1 MGGEDS
7 SVVEKL
13 KAQRDRFIAFAFAG
27 ADLLLEVGEDDVIAY
42 SAGAGEALHGLS
54 DSDLT
59 SKRLTEFIHAKDKKR
74 FEDALL
80 KLKNTGRLD
89 HTVIT
94 MAGASGAV
102 SKLRM
107 AGIRLPQFPKSYH
120 LVLSHIPQVVAS
132 EPDRMLGEVDH
143 KARFIEMVQQRLNE
157 GNRLGKDYTLTL
169 VDFSGNDFS
178 RLEQSTTQSFMATV
192 MDTLE
197 EYSVRGASA
206 GPLAPHSFGLVHD
219 DKVPA
224 SMVQQRLNA
233 LAERFTGKSGGGSA
247 MKLHSATLDMDDSA
261 LSDDDITKA
270 MTYIVNNFVRD
281 STRFA
286 LKSLAEGAKVAVQD
300 TLVRVR
306 NFRSM
311 VRGGEKLAFLYQP
324 VVNLRTGAVLKYE
337 AFSRIT
343 HNGSFFVP
351 SQIIPFATEVGLIG
365 EFDVITVTK
374 ALGLLRNPGE
384 VSPLASIAVN
394 VSGHS
399 LGNPAFYQSLFK
411 VLEQNRQVLGRL
423 VIEVTDAA
431 EIYNLDEAKRL
442 LARMRRLGAR
452 ISLDDFGSGGAAFDL
467 LRFLPVD
474 FVKIDPALVQEARD
488 PRGRSVLKALTSLC
502 HDLGIVTVG
511 ECVEDTAMVQIL
523 RDVNID
529 YAQGYYFAQP
539 TVDAA
544 KRIKYFKEHVKIAG
558 VEEVGLSVAG
568 G

>member
-1 MGGEDS
+1 MGAEDS
-7 SVVEKL
+7 SVIEKL

-27 ADLLLEVGEDDVIAY
+27 ADLLLEVGNDDVIAY
-42 SAGAGEALHGLS
+42 SAGAGEALYGMSDNDLTRRRLS
-54 DSDLT
+54 D
-59 SKRLTEFIHAKDKKR
+59 FIHAKDKKR
-74 FEDALL
+74 FADAILR
-80 KLKNTGRLD
+80 LKNTGRLD
-89 HTVIT
+89 QTPVT
-94 MAGASGAV
+94 LVGESGAV
-102 SKLRM
+102 TRLRM
-107 AGIRLPQFPKSYH
+107 AGIRLPQFPDTYH
-120 LVLSHIPQVVAS
+120 LVLSHIPQVIPSDPA
-132 EPDRMLGEVDH
+132 RMTGEVDH
-143 KARFIEMVQQRLNE
+143 QARFMDMVQQRLNE

-169 VDFSGNDFS
+169 VDFSANDFS
-178 RLEQSTTQSFMATV
+178 RLEPATTQSFLSTV

-206 GPLAPHSFGLVHD
+206 GPLTSHSFGLVHD

-224 SMVQQRLNA
+224 NMVEQRLNA
-233 LAERFTGKSGGGSA
+233 LAERFTGKVGAGSGV
-247 MKLHSATLDMDDSA
+247 KLRSATLDMDDSA

-270 MTYIVNNFVRD
+270 MTYIVNGFVRD
-281 STRFA
+281 SARFA

-300 TLVRVR
+300 TLLRVK
-306 NFRSM
+306 NFRAM

-343 HNGSFFVP
+343 HNGAFFVP

-365 EFDVITVTK
+365 EFDVIAVSK

-411 VLEQNRQVLGRL
+411 VLEDNRQVLGRL
-423 VIEVTDAA
+423 VIEITDAA

-442 LARMRRLGAR
+442 LGRIRRLGAR
-452 ISLDDFGSGGAAFDL
+452 VSLDDFGSGGTAFEL

-474 FVKIDPALVQEARD
+474 FVKIDSSFVQGARE
-488 PRGRSVLKALTSLC
+488 PRGRSVLKALTALC
-502 HDLGIVTVG
+502 HDLDIVTVG
-511 ECVEDTAMVQIL
+511 ECVEDGAMLQIL

-529 YAQGYYFAQP
+529 YAQGFYFAQP

-544 KRIKYFKEHVKIAG
+544 KRIKYFSEHVKIAETEG
-558 VEEVGLSVAG
+558 VGLKVVG
-568 G
+568 K

>member
-1 MGGEDS
+1 MGADET

-27 ADLLLEVGEDDVIAY
+27 ADLLLEVGSDDVIAY
-42 SAGAGEALHGLS
+42 SAGAGEALYGMS

-59 SKRLTEFIHAKDKKR
+59 AKRLGEFIHAKDKKR
-74 FEDALL
+74 FEDAIL

-94 MAGASGAV
+94 MTGAKGSL

-107 AGIRLPQFPKSYH
+107 AGIRLPQFPDTYH
-120 LVLSHIPQVVAS
+120 LVLSHIPPVAAAA
-132 EPDRMLGEVDH
+132 PDRMTGEVDH

-157 GNRLGKDYTLTL
+157 GNRLGKDYTMTL
-169 VDFSGNDFS
+169 VDLSANDFS
-178 RLEQSTTQSFMATV
+178 RMEPATTQSFLATV

-206 GPLAPHSFGLVHD
+206 GALAPNAFGLVHD

-224 SMVQQRLNA
+224 DMVNKRLNA
-233 LAERFTGKSGGGSA
+233 LAERFTGKVGAGSG
-247 MKLHSATLDMDDSA
+247 LTLRSATLHMDDSS

-270 MTYIVNNFVRD
+270 MTYIVNGFVRD
-281 STRFA
+281 SARFA

-300 TLVRVR
+300 TLLRVK

-343 HNGSFFVP
+343 HNGAFFQP

-374 ALGLLRNPGE
+374 ALKLLRNPGE

-411 VLEQNRQVLGRL
+411 VLEENRQVLGRL
-423 VIEVTDAA
+423 VIEITDAA

-442 LARMRRLGAR
+442 LTRIRRLGAR
-452 ISLDDFGSGGAAFDL
+452 ISLDDFGTGGSAFEL

-474 FVKIDPALVQEARD
+474 FVKIDASYVQDALD
-488 PRGRSVLKALTSLC
+488 PRGRSVLKAMTSLC

-511 ECVEDTAMVQIL
+511 ECIEDSAMLQIL

-529 YAQGYYFAQP
+529 YAQGFYFSQP

-544 KRIKYFKEHVKIAG
+544 KRIKYFKDHVKIAG
-558 VEEVGLSVAG
+558 TEEPGLQVVGA
-568 G
+568 

>member
-42 SAGAGEALHGLS
+42 SAGAGEALYGIS

-59 SKRLTEFIHAKDKKR
+59 TKRLADFIHGKDKKR
-74 FEDALL
+74 FQDAILR
-80 KLKNTGRLD
+80 LKNTGRLD
-89 HTVIT
+89 HTAVT
-94 MAGASGAV
+94 MVGASGAV
-102 SKLRM
+102 TKLRM
-107 AGIRLPQFPKSYH
+107 AGIRLPQFPNSYH
-120 LVLSHIPQVVAS
+120 LVLSHIPPVAS
-132 EPDRMLGEVDH
+132 ADPARMSGIVDH

-169 VDFSGNDFS
+169 VDFSKNDFS
-178 RLEQSTTQSFMATV
+178 RMEAGTTQSFLSTV

-206 GPLAPHSFGLVHD
+206 GPLDSHSFGLVHD
-219 DKVPA
+219 DKVTA
-224 SMVQQRLNA
+224 AAVQQRLNA
-233 LAERFTGKSGGGSA
+233 LAERFTGKAGAGSA
-247 MKLHSATLDMDDSA
+247 MKMHSATLDMDDST

-270 MTYIVNNFVRD
+270 MTYIVNGFVRD
-281 STRFA
+281 SAQFA
-286 LKSLAEGAKVAVQD
+286 MKSLAEGAKLAVQD
-300 TLVRVR
+300 TLLRVK
-306 NFRSM
+306 NFRAM
-311 VRGGEKLAFLYQP
+311 VRGGEKLRFLYQP

-337 AFSRIT
+337 VFSRIV
-343 HNGSFFVP
+343 HNGGFFIP
-351 SQIIPFATEVGLIG
+351 NQIIPFATEVGLIG
-365 EFDVITVTK
+365 EFDVIAVSK
-374 ALGLLRNPGE
+374 ALQLLRSPGE
-384 VSPLASIAVN
+384 VSSLATIAVN

-423 VIEVTDAA
+423 VIEVTDAT

-442 LARMRRLGAR
+442 LSRIRRLGAR
-452 ISLDDFGSGGAAFDL
+452 ISLDDFGSGGSAFDL

-474 FVKIDPALVQEARD
+474 FVKIDATIVQDARD
-488 PRGRSVLKALTSLC
+488 PRGRSVLKAITTLC

-511 ECVEDTAMVQIL
+511 ECVEDTAMLQIL

-529 YAQGYYFAQP
+529 YAQGYFFAQP

-544 KRIKYFKEHVKIAG
+544 KRIKYFTEHVKLAG
-558 VEEVGLSVAG
+558 TAEPGLSIA
-568 G
+568 

>member
-27 ADLLLEVGEDDVIAY
+27 ADLLLEVGDDDVIAY
-42 SAGAGEALHGLS
+42 SAGAGEALYGLS
-54 DSDLT
+54 DADLT
-59 SKRLTEFIHAKDKKR
+59 SKRLAEFIHPKDKKR

-89 HTVIT
+89 QTVVT
-94 MAGASGAV
+94 MTGASGAV
-102 SKLRM
+102 STLRM
-107 AGIRLPQFPKSYH
+107 AGIRLPQFPNSYH
-120 LVLSHIPQVVAS
+120 LVLSHVPPVAAAT
-132 EPDRMLGEVDH
+132 PPRQMGEVDH

-169 VDFSGNDFS
+169 VDFSNNDFS
-178 RLEQSTTQSFMATV
+178 RMETGTTQSFLATV
-192 MDTLE
+192 MDSLE

-206 GPLAPHSFGLVHD
+206 GPLTSHTFGLMHD
-219 DKVPA
+219 DKVPT
-224 SMVQQRLNA
+224 SMVHQRLA
-233 LAERFTGKSGGGSA
+233 SLAERFTGKVGGGSA
-247 MKLHSATLDMDDSA
+247 LRMHSATLDMDDSA
-261 LSDDDITKA
+261 LSDDDITRA
-270 MTYIVNNFVRD
+270 MTYIVNGFMRD
-281 STRFA
+281 SARFA
-286 LKSLAEGAKVAVQD
+286 MKSLAEGAKLAVQD

-306 NFRSM
+306 NFRAM

-337 AFSRIT
+337 VFSRIT
-343 HNGSFFVP
+343 HNGAFFVP

-365 EFDVITVTK
+365 EFDLIAVTK
-374 ALGLLRNPGE
+374 ALNLLRSPGE
-384 VSPLASIAVN
+384 VSTLATIAVN
-394 VSGHS
+394 ISGHS
-399 LGNPAFYQSLFK
+399 LGNPAFYKSLFK

-423 VIEVTDAA
+423 VLEVTDAA

-442 LARMRRLGAR
+442 LSRIRRLGVR
-452 ISLDDFGSGGAAFDL
+452 ISLDDFGLGGSAFDL

-474 FVKIDPALVQEARD
+474 FVKIDAAIIQSGRD
-488 PRGRSVLKALTSLC
+488 PRGRSVLKAVTSLC

-511 ECVEDTAMVQIL
+511 ECVEDTEMLQVL
-523 RDVNID
+523 REVNID

-544 KRIKYFKEHVKIAG
+544 KRIKYFKEHVK
-558 VEEVGLSVAG
+558 VAG
-568 G
+568 TAEPGLAVVGG

>member
-1 MGGEDS
+1 MGADTQ

-27 ADLLLEVGEDDVIAY
+27 ADLLLEVGNDDVITY
-42 SAGAGEALHGLS
+42 SAGAGEALYGIS
-54 DSDLT
+54 DADLT
-59 SKRLTEFIHAKDKKR
+59 AKRLAEFIHGKDKKR
-74 FEDALL
+74 FDDAIL

-89 HTVIT
+89 HTAIT
-94 MAGASGAV
+94 MVGASGSV

-107 AGIRLPQFPKSYH
+107 AGIRLPQFPDTYH
-120 LVLSHIPQVVAS
+120 LVLSHIPPVAAAD
-132 EPDRMLGEVDH
+132 PNRVTGEVDH
-143 KARFIEMVQQRLNE
+143 KARFVEMVQQRLNE
-157 GNRLGKDYTLTL
+157 GNRLGKDYTMTL
-169 VDFSGNDFS
+169 VDLSANDFS
-178 RLEQSTTQSFMATV
+178 RMEPATTQSFLATV

-206 GPLAPHSFGLVHD
+206 GPLAHHAFGLVHD
-219 DKVPA
+219 DQVPA
-224 SMVQQRLNA
+224 SVVHQRLNA
-233 LAERFTGKSGGGSA
+233 LAERFTGKVGAGSA
-247 MKLHSATLDMDDSA
+247 LTMRSATLQMDDST

-270 MTYIVNNFVRD
+270 MTYIVNGFVRD
-281 STRFA
+281 SARFT
-286 LKSLAEGAKVAVQD
+286 LKSLAEGARVAVQD
-300 TLVRVR
+300 TLVRVK

-343 HNGSFFVP
+343 HNGAFFVP

-365 EFDVITVTK
+365 EFDVIAVTK
-374 ALGLLRNPGE
+374 ALKLLRNPGE
-384 VSPLASIAVN
+384 VSPLASISIN

-411 VLEQNRQVLGRL
+411 VLEENRQVLGRL
-423 VIEVTDAA
+423 VLEVTDAA

-442 LARMRRLGAR
+442 LARIRRLGAR

-474 FVKIDPALVQEARD
+474 FVKIDASYVQDARD
-488 PRGRSVLKALTSLC
+488 PRGRSVLKALTTLC

-511 ECVEDTAMVQIL
+511 ECIEDSAMLNIL

-544 KRIKYFKEHVKIAG
+544 KRIKYFKEHVKVAEGGVDELKAAG
-558 VEEVGLSVAG
+558 A
-568 G
+568 

>member
-1 MGGEDS
+1 MGEEDA
-7 SVVEKL
+7 SVIDKL

-27 ADLLLEVGEDDVIAY
+27 ADLLLEVGNDDVIIY
-42 SAGAGEALHGLS
+42 SAGAGEALYGLS
-54 DSDLT
+54 DADLT
-59 SKRLTEFIHAKDKKR
+59 DKRLTDFIHPKDRAR
-74 FEDALL
+74 FDSALL
-80 KLKNTGRLD
+80 KLKNTGRMD
-89 HTVIT
+89 HTQIT

-102 SKLRM
+102 CRLRM

-120 LVLSHIPQVVAS
+120 LVLSHIPPVVTAQ
-132 EPDRMLGEVDH
+132 PDRGIGEVDH
-143 KARFIEMVQQRLNE
+143 KARFVEMVQQRLNE

-169 VDFSGNDFS
+169 VDFSRNDFS
-178 RLEQSTTQSFMATV
+178 RLEQSTTQSFLSTV

-206 GPLAPHSFGLVHD
+206 GPLSQHTFGLVHD
-219 DKVPA
+219 DKVA
-224 SMVQQRLNA
+224 AAAVNQRMSA
-233 LAERFTGKSGGGSA
+233 LAERFTGKTGAGPGFK
-247 MKLHSATLDMDDSA
+247 MHSATLQMDDSA
-261 LSDDDITKA
+261 LSDDDIAKA
-270 MTYIVNNFVRD
+270 MTYIVNGFLRD
-281 STRFA
+281 SARFT
-286 LKSLAEGAKVAVQD
+286 LKSLAQGAKAAVDD

-306 NFRSM
+306 NFRAM
-311 VRGGEKLAFLYQP
+311 VRGGEKLAFLFQP

-343 HNGSFFVP
+343 HNGAFFAP

-365 EFDVITVTK
+365 EFDLITIGK
-374 ALGLLRNPGE
+374 ALKLLRSPGE
-384 VSPLASIAVN
+384 VSPLAILAIN

-411 VLEQNRQVLGRL
+411 VLEENRQVLGRL

-442 LARMRRLGAR
+442 LTKIRRLGAR
-452 ISLDDFGSGGAAFDL
+452 ISLDDFGAGGTAFEL

-474 FVKIDPALVQEARD
+474 FVKIDSSFVQDARD

-502 HDLGIVTVG
+502 HDLGIITVG
-511 ECVEDTAMVQIL
+511 ECVEDTEMLKIL
-523 RDVNID
+523 RDVEID
-529 YAQGYYFAQP
+529 YAQGFYFSQP

-544 KRIKYFKEHVKIAG
+544 KRIKHFKDHVKVAG
-558 VEEVGLSVAG
+558 TAEPGLSIVG

>member
-27 ADLLLEVGEDDVIAY
+27 ADLLLEVGNDDVIAY
-42 SAGAGEALHGLS
+42 SAGAGEALYGMS

-59 SKRLTEFIHAKDKKR
+59 ARKLADFIHAKDRKR
-74 FEDALL
+74 FEDAIL

-89 HTVIT
+89 HTAIT
-94 MAGASGAV
+94 MVGASGAV
-102 SKLRM
+102 TKLRM
-107 AGIRLPQFPKSYH
+107 AGIRLPQFPESYH
-120 LVLSHIPQVVAS
+120 LVLSHIPQVAATI
-132 EPDRMLGEVDH
+132 PDRMTGDVDH

-157 GNRLGKDYTLTL
+157 GNRQGKDYTLTL
-169 VDFSGNDFS
+169 VDFSKNDFS
-178 RLEQSTTQSFMATV
+178 RMEQATSQSFLATV

-206 GPLAPHSFGLVHD
+206 GPLSQHAFGLVHD

-233 LAERFTGKSGGGSA
+233 LAERFTGKVGAGTS
-247 MKLHSATLDMDDSA
+247 MKVHSATLDMDDST
-261 LSDDDITKA
+261 LSDDDIEKA
-270 MTYIVNNFVRD
+270 MTYIVNGFVRD
-281 STRFA
+281 SARFA
-286 LKSLAEGAKVAVQD
+286 MKSLAEGSRLAVQD
-300 TLVRVR
+300 TLVRVK
-306 NFRSM
+306 NFRAM

-343 HNGSFFVP
+343 HNGNFFQP

-365 EFDVITVTK
+365 EFDVIAVTK
-374 ALGLLRNPGE
+374 ALNLLRSPGE
-384 VSPLASIAVN
+384 VSTLATIAIN

-431 EIYNLDEAKRL
+431 EIYNLDEARRL
-442 LARMRRLGAR
+442 LSRIRRLGAR
-452 ISLDDFGSGGAAFDL
+452 ISLDDFGSGGSAFDL

-474 FVKIDPALVQEARD
+474 FVKIDSSIVQDAHE
-488 PRGRSVLKALTSLC
+488 PRGRSVLKAITALC
-502 HDLGIVTVG
+502 HDLGIITVG
-511 ECVEDTAMVQIL
+511 ECVEDTAMLKIL
-523 RDVNID
+523 REVNID

-544 KRIKYFKEHVKIAG
+544 KRIKYFSEHVKIAG
-558 VEEVGLSVAG
+558 TAEPGLSVVG
-568 G
+568 S

>member
-1 MGGEDS
+1 MGGEDAS
-7 SVVEKL
+7 IVDKL

-42 SAGAGEALHGLS
+42 SAGAGEALYGLS
-54 DSDLT
+54 DGDLT
-59 SKRLTEFIHAKDKKR
+59 GKKLAEFIHGKDRRR
-74 FEDALL
+74 FNDALL

-89 HTVIT
+89 QTVIT
-94 MAGASGAV
+94 MVGASGAV

-107 AGIRLPQFPKSYH
+107 SGIRLPQFPDSYH
-120 LVLSHIPQVVAS
+120 LVLSHVPPVAAA
-132 EPDRMLGEVDH
+132 EPDRVTGEVDH

-157 GNRLGKDYTLTL
+157 GNRLGQDYTLTL
-169 VDFSGNDFS
+169 VDLSATDFS
-178 RLEQSTTQSFMATV
+178 SMEPSTTQSFLSTV

-206 GPLAPHSFGLVHD
+206 GTLASHSFGLVHD
-219 DKVPA
+219 GKVPA
-224 SMVQQRLNA
+224 DAVNKRLAA
-233 LAERFTGKSGGGSA
+233 LVDRFTGKSGTGTV
-247 MKLHSATLDMDDSA
+247 KLHSRSLEMDDST
-261 LSDDDITKA
+261 LSDDDIAKA
-270 MTYIVNNFVRD
+270 LNYIVTGFVRD
-281 STRFA
+281 SSRFA
-286 LKSLAEGAKVAVQD
+286 LKSLAESAKVAIQD
-300 TLVRVR
+300 TLVRVK
-306 NFRSM
+306 NFRAM

-337 AFSRIT
+337 AFTRIT
-343 HNGSFFVP
+343 HNGSFFAP

-365 EFDVITVTK
+365 EFDLITITK
-374 ALGLLRNPGE
+374 ALKLLRNPGE

-411 VLEQNRQVLGRL
+411 VLEENRQVLGRL
-423 VIEVTDAA
+423 ILEVTDAA

-442 LARMRRLGAR
+442 LARIRKLGAR
-452 ISLDDFGSGGAAFDL
+452 ISLDDFGSGGSAFDL

-474 FVKIDPALVQEARD
+474 FVKIDALYVQDARD
-488 PRGRSVLKALTSLC
+488 PRGRSVLKAITTLC
-502 HDLGIVTVG
+502 HDLGIITVG
-511 ECVEDTAMVQIL
+511 ECVEDTGMLQIL

-544 KRIKYFKEHVKIAG
+544 KRIKYFTEHVKIAG
-558 VEEVGLSVAG
+558 TAEPGLSVVVG
-568 G
+568 

>member
-42 SAGAGEALHGLS
+42 SAGAGEALYGLS

-59 SKRLTEFIHAKDKKR
+59 SKRLSEFIHAKDRKR
-74 FEDALL
+74 FDDALL

-89 HTVIT
+89 HTAVT
-94 MAGASGAV
+94 MVGASGAV
-102 SKLRM
+102 SRLRM

-120 LVLSHIPQVVAS
+120 LVLSQIAPMAAAD
-132 EPDRMLGEVDH
+132 PDRATGEVDH
-143 KARFIEMVQQRLNE
+143 KARFVEMVQQRLNE

-169 VDFSGNDFS
+169 VDLSANDFS
-178 RLEQSTTQSFMATV
+178 KLEPATTQSFMSTV

-224 SMVQQRLNA
+224 HMVQQRLNA
-233 LAERFTGKSGGGSA
+233 LAERFTGKAGSGSNIK
-247 MKLHSATLDMDDSA
+247 MRSATLDMDDSA
-261 LSDDDITKA
+261 LSDDDINKA
-270 MTYIVNNFVRD
+270 MTYIVNGFVRD
-281 STRFA
+281 SAQFA

-306 NFRSM
+306 NFRAM
-311 VRGGEKLAFLYQP
+311 VRGGEKLAFLFQP

-365 EFDVITVTK
+365 EFDLITITK
-374 ALGLLRNPGE
+374 ALKLLRTPGD
-384 VSPLASIAVN
+384 VSALASIAIN

-411 VLEQNRQVLGRL
+411 VLEENRQVLGRL
-423 VIEVTDAA
+423 IIEITDAA

-442 LARMRRLGAR
+442 LTRIRRLGAR

-474 FVKIDPALVQEARD
+474 FVKIDSGYVQDARD

-511 ECVEDTAMVQIL
+511 ECVEDSDTLKIL

-529 YAQGYYFAQP
+529 YAQGYYFSQP

-544 KRIKYFKEHVKIAG
+544 KRIKYFTDHVKVAG
-558 VEEVGLSVAG
+558 TAEPGLSVVSG
-568 G
+568 

>member
-1 MGGEDS
+1 MGAEDA

-27 ADLLLEVGEDDVIAY
+27 ADLLLEVGNDDVIAY
-42 SAGAGEALHGLS
+42 SAGAGEALYGMS
-54 DSDLT
+54 DNDLT
-59 SKRLTEFIHAKDKKR
+59 AKRLGEFIHAKDRKR
-74 FEDALL
+74 YDDAIL

-89 HTVIT
+89 HTTVT
-94 MAGASGAV
+94 MVGPSGAV
-102 SKLRM
+102 AKLRM
-107 AGIRLPQFPKSYH
+107 AGIRLPQFPETYH
-120 LVLSHIPQVVAS
+120 LVLSHIPPVAAAD
-132 EPDRMLGEVDH
+132 PDRVTGEVDH

-169 VDFSGNDFS
+169 VDFSANDFS
-178 RLEQSTTQSFMATV
+178 RLEPSTTQSFLATV

-206 GPLAPHSFGLVHD
+206 GALASHSFGLVHD
-219 DKVPA
+219 DKVTSA
-224 SMVQQRLNA
+224 AVHQRLNA
-233 LAERFTGKSGGGSA
+233 LAERFTGKVGAGSS
-247 MKLHSATLDMDDSA
+247 MSMHSATLDMDDSA
-261 LSDDDITKA
+261 LSDDDISKA
-270 MTYIVNNFVRD
+270 MTYIVNGFVRD
-281 STRFA
+281 SARFA
-286 LKSLAEGAKVAVQD
+286 VKSLAEGAKVAVQD
-300 TLVRVR
+300 TLVRVK

-343 HNGSFFVP
+343 HNGAFFVP

-365 EFDVITVTK
+365 EFDLITIGK
-374 ALGLLRNPGE
+374 ALKLLRNPGE

-411 VLEQNRQVLGRL
+411 LLDENRQVLGRL

-442 LARMRRLGAR
+442 LTRIRRLGAR

-474 FVKIDPALVQEARD
+474 FVKIDAGYVQDARD

-502 HDLGIVTVG
+502 HDLDIVTVG
-511 ECVEDTAMVQIL
+511 ECIEDSSMLQIL

-529 YAQGYYFAQP
+529 YAQGFYFAQP

-544 KRIKYFKEHVKIAG
+544 KRIKYFKEHVT
-558 VEEVGLSVAG
+558 VAG
-568 G
+568 TAEPGLQVVGT

>member
-7 SVVEKL
+7 TVVEKL

-42 SAGAGEALHGLS
+42 SAGAGEALYGLS
-54 DSDLT
+54 DADLT
-59 SKRLTEFIHAKDKKR
+59 SKKLAEFIHPKDKKR
-74 FEDALL
+74 FEESIL
-80 KLKNTGRLD
+80 KLRNTGRLD
-89 HTVIT
+89 QMVIT
-94 MAGASGAV
+94 MTGASGAV

-107 AGIRLPQFPKSYH
+107 SGIRLPQFPSSYH
-120 LVLSHIPQVVAS
+120 LVLSHIPPVAAATP
-132 EPDRMLGEVDH
+132 ERQFGEVDH

-169 VDFSGNDFS
+169 VDFSNNDFS
-178 RLEQSTTQSFMATV
+178 RMEQSTTQSFLSTV
-192 MDTLE
+192 MDSLE

-206 GPLAPHSFGLVHD
+206 GPLTSHSFGLVHD
-219 DKVPA
+219 DKVPPT
-224 SMVQQRLNA
+224 MVRQRMAA
-233 LAERFTGKSGGGSA
+233 LAERFAGKAGGGSGL
-247 MKLHSATLDMDDSA
+247 KLHSATLDMDDSA
-261 LSDDDITKA
+261 LSDEDITRA
-270 MTYIVNNFVRD
+270 MTYIVNGFVRD
-281 STRFA
+281 STQFA
-286 LKSLAEGAKVAVQD
+286 MKSLAEGAKLAIQD
-300 TLVRVR
+300 TLVRVK
-306 NFRSM
+306 NFRAM

-343 HNGSFFVP
+343 HNGAFFVP

-365 EFDVITVTK
+365 EFDVIAVTK
-374 ALGLLRNPGE
+374 ALNLLRSPGE
-384 VSPLASIAVN
+384 VSTLATIAVN

-411 VLEQNRQVLGRL
+411 ILEQNRQVLGRL
-423 VIEVTDAA
+423 VLEITDAA

-442 LARMRRLGAR
+442 LSRIRRLGVR
-452 ISLDDFGSGGAAFDL
+452 ISLDDFGLGGSGFDL

-474 FVKIDPALVQEARD
+474 FVKIDATIIQGGHD
-488 PRGRSVLKALTSLC
+488 PRGRSVLKAVTSLC

-511 ECVEDTAMVQIL
+511 ECVEDSEMLQVL
-523 RDVNID
+523 REVNID

-544 KRIKYFKEHVKIAG
+544 KRIKYFTEHVKVAG
-558 VEEVGLSVAG
+558 TAEPGLSVVAG
-568 G
+568 

>member
-42 SAGAGEALHGLS
+42 SAGAGEALYGIS

-59 SKRLTEFIHAKDKKR
+59 TKRLADFIHGKDKKR
-74 FEDALL
+74 FQDAILR
-80 KLKNTGRLD
+80 LKNTGRLD
-89 HTVIT
+89 HTAVT
-94 MAGASGAV
+94 MVGASGAV
-102 SKLRM
+102 TKLRM
-107 AGIRLPQFPKSYH
+107 AGIRLPQFPNSYH
-120 LVLSHIPQVVAS
+120 LVLSHIPPVAAAD
-132 EPDRMLGEVDH
+132 PARMSGIVDH

-169 VDFSGNDFS
+169 VDFSKNDFS
-178 RLEQSTTQSFMATV
+178 RMEAGTTQSFLSTV

-206 GPLAPHSFGLVHD
+206 GPLDSHSFGLVHD
-219 DKVPA
+219 DKVTA
-224 SMVQQRLNA
+224 AAVQQRLNA
-233 LAERFTGKSGGGSA
+233 LAERFTGKVGAGAA
-247 MKLHSATLDMDDSA
+247 MKMHSATLDMDDST

-270 MTYIVNNFVRD
+270 MTYIVNGFVRD
-281 STRFA
+281 SAQFA
-286 LKSLAEGAKVAVQD
+286 MKSLAEGAKLAVQD
-300 TLVRVR
+300 TLLRVK
-306 NFRSM
+306 NFRAM
-311 VRGGEKLAFLYQP
+311 VRGGEKLRFLYQP

-337 AFSRIT
+337 VFSRIV
-343 HNGSFFVP
+343 HNGGFFIP
-351 SQIIPFATEVGLIG
+351 NQIIPFATEVGLIG
-365 EFDVITVTK
+365 EFDVIAVSK
-374 ALGLLRNPGE
+374 ALNLLRSPGE
-384 VSPLASIAVN
+384 VSSLATIAVN

-423 VIEVTDAA
+423 VIEVTDAT

-442 LARMRRLGAR
+442 LSRIRRLGAR
-452 ISLDDFGSGGAAFDL
+452 ISLDDFGSGGSAFDL

-474 FVKIDPALVQEARD
+474 FVKIDSSIVQDARD
-488 PRGRSVLKALTSLC
+488 PRGRSVLKAITTLC
-502 HDLGIVTVG
+502 HDLSIVTVG
-511 ECVEDTAMVQIL
+511 ECVEDTGMVQIL

-529 YAQGYYFAQP
+529 YAQGYFFAQP

-544 KRIKYFKEHVKIAG
+544 KRIKYFTEHVKLAG
-558 VEEVGLSVAG
+558 TAEPGLSIA
-568 G
+568 

>member
-1 MGGEDS
+1 MGVDTS

-42 SAGAGEALHGLS
+42 SAGAGEALYGLS

-59 SKRLTEFIHAKDKKR
+59 SKRLAEFIHGKDRKR
-74 FEDALL
+74 FDDAIL

-89 HTVIT
+89 HTVVT
-94 MAGASGAV
+94 MVGTSGAI

-107 AGIRLPQFPKSYH
+107 AGIRLPQFPNSYH
-120 LVLSHIPQVVAS
+120 LVLSHVPPVAAATPERS
-132 EPDRMLGEVDH
+132 TGDVDH
-143 KARFIEMVQQRLNE
+143 KARFVEMVQQRLNE
-157 GNRLGKDYTLTL
+157 ANRLGQDYTLTL
-169 VDFSGNDFS
+169 VDLSSTDFSGM
-178 RLEQSTTQSFMATV
+178 EPGTTQSFLATI

-206 GPLAPHSFGLVHD
+206 GPLSQHSFGLVHD

-224 SMVQQRLNA
+224 DKVNQRLAA
-233 LAERFTGKSGGGSA
+233 LAERFGCKSAAGKGIR
-247 MKLHSATLDMDDSA
+247 LRSATLDMDDSA
-261 LSDDDITKA
+261 LSDGDIGNA
-270 MTYIVNNFVRD
+270 LNYIVNGFVRD
-281 STRFA
+281 SAHFA
-286 LKSLAEGAKVAVQD
+286 LQSLAEGAKVAMQD
-300 TLVRVR
+300 TLVRVK
-306 NFRSM
+306 NFRAM

-337 AFSRIT
+337 CFSRIT
-343 HNGSFFVP
+343 HNGAYFAP

-365 EFDVITVTK
+365 EFDLITLTK
-374 ALGLLRNPGE
+374 ALKLLRSPGE
-384 VSPLASIAVN
+384 VSPLAIIAIN

-411 VLEQNRQVLGRL
+411 LLQENRQVLGRL

-442 LARMRRLGAR
+442 MARIRKLGAR
-452 ISLDDFGSGGAAFDL
+452 ISLDDFGSGGSAFDL

-474 FVKIDPALVQEARD
+474 FVKIGASYVQDARD
-488 PRGRSVLKALTSLC
+488 PRGRSVLKAITTLC

-511 ECVEDTAMVQIL
+511 ECVEDTSMLKIL

-529 YAQGYYFAQP
+529 YAQGYYFSQP

-544 KRIKYFKEHVKIAG
+544 KRIKYFTEHVKIAG
-558 VEEVGLSVAG
+558 TAEPGLSVVG

>member
-1 MGGEDS
+1 MAEDS

-27 ADLLLEVGEDDVIAY
+27 ADLLLEVGCDDVIAY
-42 SAGAGEALHGLS
+42 SAGAGEALYGMS
-54 DSDLT
+54 DNDLT
-59 SKRLTEFIHAKDKKR
+59 AKQLGEFIHAKDRKR
-74 FEDALL
+74 FDEAIL

-94 MAGASGAV
+94 MIGASGSV

-107 AGIRLPQFPKSYH
+107 AGIRLPQFPDSYH
-120 LVLSHIPQVVAS
+120 LVLSHIPPVAAAA
-132 EPDRMLGEVDH
+132 PDRITGEVDH
-143 KARFIEMVQQRLNE
+143 KARFVEMVQQRLNE
-157 GNRLGKDYTLTL
+157 ANRLGKDYTLTL
-169 VDFSGNDFS
+169 VDLSANDFS
-178 RLEQSTTQSFMATV
+178 RMEPAHTQSFLATV

-206 GPLAPHSFGLVHD
+206 GPLAPHSFGLIHD

-224 SMVQQRLNA
+224 DAVHKRLTA
-233 LAERFTGKSGGGSA
+233 LAERFTGKVGGGSNL
-247 MKLHSATLDMDDSA
+247 KLRSATLEMEDSA
-261 LSDDDITKA
+261 LSDDDISKA
-270 MTYIVNNFVRD
+270 MNYIVTGFLRD
-281 STRFA
+281 SARFT
-286 LKSLAEGAKVAVQD
+286 LKSLAEGAKVAVED
-300 TLVRVR
+300 TLVRVK
-306 NFRSM
+306 NFRAM

-343 HNGSFFVP
+343 HNGAFFVP

-365 EFDVITVTK
+365 EFDLITLGK
-374 ALGLLRNPGE
+374 ALNLLRNPGE

-411 VLEQNRQVLGRL
+411 KLEENRQVLGRL
-423 VIEVTDAA
+423 VIEITDAA

-442 LARMRRLGAR
+442 LTRIRRLGAR
-452 ISLDDFGSGGAAFDL
+452 ISLDDFGTGGSAFEL

-474 FVKIDPALVQEARD
+474 FVKIDSRYVQDAHD
-488 PRGRSVLKALTSLC
+488 PRGRSVLKALTALC

-511 ECVEDTAMVQIL
+511 ECIEDSAMLQVL

-529 YAQGYYFAQP
+529 YAQGFYFAQP

-558 VEEVGLSVAG
+558 TEELGLQVACE
-568 G
+568 